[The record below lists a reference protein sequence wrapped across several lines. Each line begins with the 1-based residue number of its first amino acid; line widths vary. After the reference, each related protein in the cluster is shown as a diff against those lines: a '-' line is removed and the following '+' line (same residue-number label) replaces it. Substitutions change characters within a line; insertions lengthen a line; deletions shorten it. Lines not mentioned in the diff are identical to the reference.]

1 LNIICA
7 AKLGLSLQEAADVV
21 KPMLQK
27 SKTPLDLLKQIN
39 DHEESKKPR

>member
-7 AKLGLSLQEAADVV
+7 AKLGLTLQDAADVV
-21 KPMLQK
+21 KPMLQN

-39 DHEESKKPR
+39 DHEQSKKPR